1 MVNNFPRF
9 LSKSSIHCFRVLL
22 LILIVL
28 GISLRLLGLPQ
39 KNISCDESLTLIRTS
54 GHNVQEL
61 LQDTFRKGIITFSE
75 LNQYQ
80 YITPEQP
87 LRNTLDALRD
97 HPEHSPLYY
106 LMAHFWRRFL
116 GESIVTTRWLSLL
129 ISLITLPLLYWLCRK
144 LFKSPKIGWIAVAVF
159 SISPMHIYYAND
171 AREYSLWILT
181 TILCTLSLLFA
192 LEGKSRFWSLYGI
205 TLCLNLY
212 TYLFSPLLLLAH
224 GTYILLIQRLQ
235 LNKIVLLWLG
245 IALTNFVLFL
255 LWPFVFTEHYKI
267 FATTGFAQA
276 SLSPFNLFTAWIQN
290 LTFIFFDSSVLVQ
303 PESSDSAFW
312 IGLILMVCIGLSAK
326 SMFKESNQAALLL
339 SILMIVSFIP
349 LAMIDLY
356 MSWRISSQ
364 IRYLIPLH
372 IAEQLFVAY
381 GLSKMIDYWMD
392 HKKTVFNTSKQ
403 VIIQLMIIGLFCY
416 PIAIQV
422 SQTWQG
428 KHEGF
433 WYSANYGPVVSVLNQ
448 SQNSLLINTSSA
460 SLCYMLAMSHSLN
473 PQISLLL
480 LSGFHPL
487 KNTIHTIGPFQKDF
501 DQIFI
506 FDIFNVAERYE
517 LPFEDVTQRQLKV
530 QTQSSHLRVQTQ
542 RFQLWKLSI

>member
-1 MVNNFPRF
+1 M
-9 LSKSSIHCFRVLL
+9 
-22 LILIVL
+22 ILIVI
-28 GISLRLLGLPQ
+28 GIYLRLLGPSQ
-39 KNISCDESLTLIRTS
+39 KDISCDESLTLIRTS

-61 LQDTFRKGIITFSE
+61 LHDTLKKGIITFSE

-80 YITPEQP
+80 YMVPEQP
-87 LRNTLDALRD
+87 LSNTLNALRD

-129 ISLITLPLLYWLCRK
+129 IGLITLPLVYWLCRK
-144 LFKSPKIGWIAVAVF
+144 LFKSPKVSWIAVAVF

-181 TILCTLSLLFA
+181 TILCTTTLLFA
-192 LEGKSRFWSLYGI
+192 LEGKLRFWCLYGI
-205 TLCLNLY
+205 ALFINLY

-224 GTYILLIQRLQ
+224 GIYILLIHKFQ
-235 LNKIVLLWLG
+235 LNRIVLLWLG
-245 IALTNFVLFL
+245 IALANFVLFL
-255 LWPFVFTEHYKI
+255 LWPLVFTEHYKI
-267 FATTGFAQA
+267 FSTTGFAQA
-276 SLSPFNLFTAWIQN
+276 SLAPFNLFTTWIHN
-290 LTFIFFDSSVLVQ
+290 LAFVFFDSSVLVQ
-303 PESSDSAFW
+303 PESSSSAFW
-312 IGLILMVCIGLSAK
+312 IGLILMAGICLSFK
-326 SMFKESNQAALLL
+326 SMFKENNQAALLL
-339 SILMIVSFIP
+339 SILIIVSFLP

-356 MSWRISSQ
+356 MSWRTSSQ
-364 IRYLIPLH
+364 IRYLIPFY
-372 IAEQLFVAY
+372 IGEQLFIAY
-381 GLSKMIDYWMD
+381 GLSKLIDFWIS
-392 HKKTVFNTSKQ
+392 HQETVFDTSKQ
-403 VIIQLMIIGLFCY
+403 LIIQLMIIGLFFY

-422 SQTWQG
+422 SKAWQG

-433 WYSANYGPVVSVLNQ
+433 WYSANYSPLVSVLNQ
-448 SQNSLLINTSSA
+448 SPNSLLINTSSA

-487 KNTIHTIGPFQKDF
+487 KNTIRTIGPFEKEF

-517 LPFEDVTQRQLKV
+517 VPFEDVTQRQLKV
-530 QTQSSHLRVQTQ
+530 QVKSSHLRVQAQ
-542 RFQLWKLSI
+542 RFKLWKLSI